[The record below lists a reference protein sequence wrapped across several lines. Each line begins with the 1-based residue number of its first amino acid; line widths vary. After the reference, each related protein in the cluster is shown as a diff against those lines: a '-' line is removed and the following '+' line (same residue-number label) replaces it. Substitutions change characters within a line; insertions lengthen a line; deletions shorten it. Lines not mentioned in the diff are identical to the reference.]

1 MISASTRMLRGSGY
15 VAFDGETPAEPLHS
29 ALNTEYA
36 HVTAPLR
43 RLGDRYA
50 SEVCVALSAGTE
62 VPDWVHA
69 ALPGL
74 AKEMQESSQRAHRYE
89 RMVLD
94 LVEAGLLQHRVGESF
109 AAVVVEANGKDPTPG
124 IVTVADPA
132 VEAPVVSATDIPLGT
147 EVRVRLTT
155 ADLAQRK
162 VEFTL
167 E

>member
-1 MISASTRMLRGSGY
+1 MISACTRLLRGAGY
-15 VAFDGETPAEPLHS
+15 VAFDGETPGQPLHS
-29 ALNTEYA
+29 GLNAEYA

-50 SEVCVALSAGTE
+50 SEICVALCAGEE

-69 ALPGL
+69 ALPEL
-74 AKEMQESSQRAHRYE
+74 AQEMQVSSQKANTYG

-109 AAVVVEANGKDPTPG
+109 EAVVVDVSEKEPTRG
-124 IVTVADPA
+124 TLTIADPA
-132 VEAPVVSATDIPLGT
+132 VEAPVVSASELPLGT
-147 EVRVRLTT
+147 DVRVRLTT
-155 ADLAQRK
+155 ADVARRK